1 MRVNF
6 FGSLQCLRGSAVL
19 DTTVKTP
26 DTSSSVTAPGPAAAG
41 LQPFLHDAV
50 VTLCAPSF
58 VISQADGQLS
68 AGADGFYHGD
78 RRAMSRLSIA
88 VDGIV
93 LAPVSGGLRG
103 AEGADF
109 RAILRGVGEVT
120 ADPAVALHRRR
131 TVSSGR
137 LQETIEVSN
146 AGTRHVRFRLILE
159 AGTDLAPM
167 ERVKSGH
174 ISSHVPAQ
182 AVAGA
187 LLWSRDQF
195 TVRLLSTPAPDE
207 LDATA
212 GRLSYDV
219 ELAPGQSWSANLTC
233 TAAHDDGDQ
242 FPTPPAGRVPW
253 STPVLRSADRQFA
266 RLLEQSLAD
275 LDRLRLADP
284 QSGDAAA
291 GRPDQFLAAGAPWY
305 LTFFGRDAIWAAR
318 MLLPLGTDLAA
329 GTLRTLARRQGQT
342 VDPATEEQPGKMLHE
357 VRRGAQEF
365 TDTFALPPVYYGT
378 VDATP
383 LWITLL
389 HDAWRWGMSP
399 KEVEQLL
406 PHAES
411 ALSWMRDHGDASGDG
426 FLKYI
431 DHTGLGLANQGW
443 KDSDDAILHR
453 DGRLAAA
460 PIALCEVQAY
470 AYEAA
475 RGGAALLRAFGR
487 PGADAWEE
495 WAQRLADRF
504 RKHFWVEDERGPY
517 PAVAL
522 DRDGMPVDSVTSGF
536 GHLLGTG
543 LLNQEESALLAARLS
558 APDLDSGHGLR
569 TLSSEAAGF
578 NPYGYHT
585 GSIWPHDTAIAVH
598 GLVTAGFPDAAASL
612 ATGLLTASAAFD
624 ARLPELFAGHGAEA
638 GTNPTPYPASCRP
651 QAWAAASS
659 VLVLRSALG
668 LDADVPAGTLT
679 VAPTFAAAFAPLTVT
694 GLQVD
699 GGQLDV
705 TLRADGSV
713 NVTAPKGL
721 QVITSGRP

>member
-1 MRVNF
+1 
-6 FGSLQCLRGSAVL
+6 
-19 DTTVKTP
+19 
-26 DTSSSVTAPGPAAAG
+26 
-41 LQPFLHDAV
+41 
-50 VTLCAPSF
+50 
-58 VISQADGQLS
+58 
-68 AGADGFYHGD
+68 
-78 RRAMSRLSIA
+78 
-88 VDGIV
+88 
-93 LAPVSGGLRG
+93 
-103 AEGADF
+103 
-109 RAILRGVGEVT
+109 
-120 ADPAVALHRRR
+120 
-131 TVSSGR
+131 
-137 LQETIEVSN
+137 
-146 AGTRHVRFRLILE
+146 
-159 AGTDLAPM
+159 
-167 ERVKSGH
+167 
-174 ISSHVPAQ
+174 
-182 AVAGA
+182 
-187 LLWSRDQF
+187 
-195 TVRLLSTPAPDE
+195 
-207 LDATA
+207 
-212 GRLSYDV
+212 
-219 ELAPGQSWSANLTC
+219 
-233 TAAHDDGDQ
+233 
-242 FPTPPAGRVPW
+242 
-253 STPVLRSADRQFA
+253 
-266 RLLEQSLAD
+266 
-275 LDRLRLADP
+275 
-284 QSGDAAA
+284 
-291 GRPDQFLAAGAPWY
+291 
-305 LTFFGRDAIWAAR
+305 
-318 MLLPLGTDLAA
+318 
-329 GTLRTLARRQGQT
+329 
-342 VDPATEEQPGKMLHE
+342 MLHE

-389 HDAWRWGMSP
+389 HDAWRWGLAP
-399 KEVEQLL
+399 QEVEQLL

-411 ALSWMRDHGDASGDG
+411 ALAWMRDHGDASGDG

-431 DHTGLGLANQGW
+431 DHTGRGLANQGW
-443 KDSDDAILHR
+443 KDSDDAIRHR

-460 PIALCEVQAY
+460 PIALWEVQAY

-495 WAQRLADRF
+495 WAQQLADRF

-624 ARLPELFAGHGAEA
+624 ARLPELFTGHGAEA
-638 GTNPTPYPASCRP
+638 GTNPAPYPASCRP
-651 QAWAAASS
+651 QAWGAASS

-679 VAPTFAAAFAPLTVT
+679 VAPTFAAAYAPLTVT
-694 GLQVD
+694 GLQVN
-699 GGQLDV
+699 GSRLDV
-705 TLRADGSV
+705 TLTPDGSV

-721 QVITSGRP
+721 QVITPGRP